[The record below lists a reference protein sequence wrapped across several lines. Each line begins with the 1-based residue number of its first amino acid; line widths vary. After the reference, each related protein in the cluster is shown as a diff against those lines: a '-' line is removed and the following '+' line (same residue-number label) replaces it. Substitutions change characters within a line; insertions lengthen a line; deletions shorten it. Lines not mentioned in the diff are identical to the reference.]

1 VSKLKEYKAFLQNKT
16 EVLFYLFTIAIL
28 TEAAIFQVTSYT
40 PPDNNIFF
48 HSFAFVFLITQLPLG
63 LNFSRP
69 GIFVLGAAVIMLWWS
84 GTYWKYIDRVLKRAI
99 PGYAQ
104 TDPDKISVSTY
115 MVSKNESNI
124 G

>member
-1 VSKLKEYKAFLQNKT
+1 FNYGQEPHNSRLALSDFVDVILGESMWLKFYIAFFVLILVSKLKEYKAFLQNKT

-63 LNFSRP
+63 LNF
-69 GIFVLGAAVIMLWWS
+69 
-84 GTYWKYIDRVLKRAI
+84 
-99 PGYAQ
+99 
-104 TDPDKISVSTY
+104 
-115 MVSKNESNI
+115 
-124 G
+124 